1 MKKYIFI
8 LQIILFLIFSWAYIT
23 DKNLLF
29 LFLLIP
35 VHFLHISVL
44 LADFRKSDELT
55 IWQKY
60 YLVALMGAGMSSFTP
75 IWDVCFG
82 LVAVFV
88 TFLSARELY
97 LMKMKNI

>member
-1 MKKYIFI
+1 MKKIIFI
-8 LQIILFLIFSWAYIT
+8 LQIILFLSFSWAYIT
-23 DKNLLF
+23 SKDLLF

-55 IWQKY
+55 VWQKA
-60 YLVALMGAGMSSFTP
+60 YLIALMGAGMSSFTP
-75 IWDVCFG
+75 AWDICFG

-88 TFLSARELY
+88 TFLSVRELFKY
-97 LMKMKNI
+97 EV